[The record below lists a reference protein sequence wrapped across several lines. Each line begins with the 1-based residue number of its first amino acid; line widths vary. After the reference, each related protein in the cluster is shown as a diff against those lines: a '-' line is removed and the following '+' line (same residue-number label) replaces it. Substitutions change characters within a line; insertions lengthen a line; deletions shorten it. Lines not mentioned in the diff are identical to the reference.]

1 MGKDLECFE
10 TLHCTML
17 LSQCKISVLNL
28 SLNAYTVPIFWLN
41 ICIFTPVQT
50 KEQYLVDKCVKSGQ
64 LLLTISLLSNWYD
77 SSIVH
82 WLVAKLLH
90 PQYFNSLGFKKNWVV
105 SGPLGIS
112 CRLYKMNNPDFY
124 FCKQWYEF
132 SFLEF
137 TIYRVFFLIGPPLK
151 MSLDWPP
158 HKSLDWPPLL
168 IFYQWDS
175 LST

>member
-1 MGKDLECFE
+1 MGKDLECLE

-77 SSIVH
+77 SSIVYCCISSFVFWSLLR
-82 WLVAKLLH
+82 WLVQDVDIRSTWITNRK
-90 PQYFNSLGFKKNWVV
+90 QV
-105 SGPLGIS
+105 SQPVCHNIASMQDLNRRIRCSGRQNNLS
-112 CRLYKMNNPDFY
+112 HLYQVSRESVN
-124 FCKQWYEF
+124 CG
-132 SFLEF
+132 S
-137 TIYRVFFLIGPPLK
+137 IGQSP
-151 MSLDWPP
+151 
-158 HKSLDWPPLL
+158 
-168 IFYQWDS
+168 IC
-175 LST
+175 LS